1 MKKLIICF
9 LLGTNLIIAQQSDP
23 LTLREAITF
32 ALENKADAE
41 IARLEIERGDAQIA
55 EVRAGALPQISI
67 SGNTTYNP
75 LLQVNVLPGEIFG
88 LPGED
93 VSVAFGQKWTSN
105 ASAQL
110 SQVLFNQA
118 VFTGLKAAKSTREF
132 YVINAELTEEQ
143 IIEKVAT
150 SYFQVYETRQMLD
163 NLERNL
169 ELTEETVTI
178 VKSLFDNGLVKK
190 IDYDRSR
197 VALNNLTANRQQLI
211 SALQLSENALKFMIG
226 MQGNV
231 QILLPEQTF
240 SPMFLP
246 ETGLNRMAE
255 RTEISLLNKQVELL
269 NWQKEATKA
278 EYYPTASL
286 TASYG
291 YLGQGAEV
299 PLWNGKDKGVVW
311 SDFSAIGVNI
321 NIPVF
326 NGFATKARLKQN
338 QLDIDQARL
347 DIEDTKLAMDLAHDN
362 ATAQLQ
368 NSWITIE
375 NQQENTA
382 LAEEVLTDTQNNY
395 ELGLATLTDL
405 LDAERALADAR
416 NNLTNAQLDYRLA
429 EIELLKSQGKLRTLK
444 ENN

>member
-1 MKKLIICF
+1 MKKLIICL
-9 LLGTNLIIAQQSDP
+9 LLGTNLMTAQESIL
-23 LTLREAITF
+23 LTLGEAINF
-32 ALENKADAE
+32 ALENKAEAE
-41 IARLEIERGDAQIA
+41 KARLEIDRGDAQIA
-55 EVRAGALPQISI
+55 EVRAGALPQLSI
-67 SGNTTYNP
+67 NGNTNYNP
-75 LLQVNVLPGEIFG
+75 LLQENVLPGEMFG
-88 LPGED
+88 LPGEN
-93 VSVAFGQKWTSN
+93 VRVAFGQKWTSSVN
-105 ASAQL
+105 AQF
-110 SQVLFNQA
+110 SQVLFNQS

-132 YVINAELTEEQ
+132 YVINAQLTEEE

-150 SYFQVYETRQMLD
+150 SYYQVYETKQMLD

-169 ELTEETVTI
+169 DLTKKTVTI

-197 VALNNLTANRQQLI
+197 VALNNITANRQQLI
-211 SALQLSENALKFMIG
+211 NALQLSENALKFMIG
-226 MQGNV
+226 MPGNV
-231 QILLPEQTF
+231 PISLPEQTF
-240 SPMFLP
+240 RPSLIP
-246 ETGLNRMAE
+246 EAGIEGMGE
-255 RTEISLLNKQVELL
+255 RTELALLNKQIELL
-269 NWQKEATKA
+269 TWQKQASKA
-278 EYYPTASL
+278 EYYPSASL
-286 TASYG
+286 TANYG

-299 PLWNGKDKGVVW
+299 PLWNGEDQGVFW
-311 SDFSAIGVNI
+311 SDFSAIGI
-321 NIPVF
+321 NVQIPVF
-326 NGFATKARLKQN
+326 NGFATRARIKQN
-338 QLDIDQARL
+338 QIDIDQAKL
-347 DIEDTKLAMDLAHDN
+347 DLSDTKLAMDLAYDN

-429 EIELLKSQGKLRTLK
+429 EIELLKSQGKLKTLT